1 MGVRVT
7 FIDDD
12 QIHNG
17 VVDLHNVERACGAV
31 FLDDRRENG
40 ARRGG
45 ALAAHHGLAGIHAFD
60 TQLDSSPI
68 WRRQA
73 NSAAFRAY
81 SVHEFPNARPFGAQ
95 IECLDLRLHQFV
107 DPRVNLT
114 VPFGPARLFRQEGGQ
129 PALCLE
135 AGSPTK
141 CGAAIN
147 SEFPGGLSQREA
159 LIGGRVG

>member
-1 MGVRVT
+1 MAKVEDRAPDGRSGDL
-7 FIDDD
+7 IDDD

-17 VVDLHNVERACGAV
+17 VVDLHDVERACGVV

-107 DPRVNLT
+107 ESIRIPGVS
-114 VPFGPARLFRQEGGQ
+114 V
-129 PALCLE
+129 
-135 AGSPTK
+135 AG
-141 CGAAIN
+141 
-147 SEFPGGLSQREA
+147 REE
-159 LIGGRVG
+159 RR